1 MKFIW
6 DPGKAT
12 ANAAKHGITFDEA
25 ATVFLDPA
33 GLLMADP
40 DHSSEHEDRAI
51 LLGYSD
57 RSRLLLVVH
66 VEQQSET
73 IRIISARRAT
83 NKESLH
89 YHQRLS

>member
-1 MKFIW
+1 MKFEW
-6 DPGKAT
+6 DMDKAT

-25 ATVFLDPA
+25 ATVFYDPS
-33 GLLMADP
+33 GLLIADP
-40 DHSSEHEDRAI
+40 DHSTIEERAL

-66 VEQQSET
+66 VEHDAEF

-83 NKESLH
+83 HTESLH
-89 YHQRLS
+89 YHRRLG